1 MGMGTGTFKWV
12 ASRVSGAL
20 VAVCGT
26 ACGGSSFVYRSP
38 ALPMTWF
45 NVRGTLHGADAVA
58 LRVVVEEVSVFRI
71 TAGIRSLERLFFTVT
86 AAFRKTVRR
95 IRRVL
100 RNDFRNVQH
109 FNLRHL
115 YRRERRLRL

>member
-1 MGMGTGTFKWV
+1 
-12 ASRVSGAL
+12 
-20 VAVCGT
+20 
-26 ACGGSSFVYRSP
+26 
-38 ALPMTWF
+38 MTWF
-45 NVRGTLHGADAVA
+45 NVRGTLYGADAVA

>member
-1 MGMGTGTFKWV
+1 MGLGTGTFKWV

-26 ACGGSSFVYRSP
+26 AGGESSFAYRSP
-38 ALPMTWF
+38 ALSSAWID
-45 NVRGTLHGADAVA
+45 VRGMIHGADSVA
-58 LRVVVEEVSVFRI
+58 LRVVVEESSVFRF
-71 TAGIRSLERLFFTVT
+71 TVGLRSLERLFFTVS
-86 AAFRKTVRR
+86 AAFRKTVRLV
-95 IRRVL
+95 RRVL
-100 RNDFRNVQH
+100 RNGFRIMQY